1 MPVRSHYTSDSQQR
15 RPLTS
20 KGARRERV
28 PEQPREFIHYMPC
41 EACNRC
47 PFKRI
52 ADETL
57 DKETPMSQPPTPK
70 QMERDMTRQRGQI
83 VQQYQTS
90 PVQHMNYGM
99 GIEGQQQVP
108 VQQPQMYYQQNP
120 QQYPPQQVPQC
131 LPQPLPQ
138 YQQPLPQQPVQPQ
151 EPPKKKGL
159 IRRFLEYRERNL
171 AANKA
176 AGDTTLM
183 EDLSKTGGSWMSG
196 ISKGAASL
204 GQEEIDNLSRKKA
217 RKSSEEEDEEL
228 LNFLQG
234 KRKK

>member
-1 MPVRSHYTSDSQQR
+1 
-15 RPLTS
+15 
-20 KGARRERV
+20 
-28 PEQPREFIHYMPC
+28 MPC
-41 EACNRC
+41 DACGRC

-57 DKETPMSQPPTPK
+57 DEESHASEQPLTPK
-70 QMERDMTRQRGQI
+70 QVERDMTRQRGQV
-83 VQQYQTS
+83 VQQYQTT

-99 GIEGQQQVP
+99 GIEGQQQV
-108 VQQPQMYYQQNP
+108 QQQQVYYQQNP
-120 QQYPPQQVPQC
+120 NQQQYPPQQPQYM
-131 LPQPLPQ
+131 PQQVPQ
-138 YQQPLPQQPVQPQ
+138 YQPQMVPQQPVQPQ

-159 IRRFLEYRERNL
+159 IRRFFEYRERNL

-176 AGDTTLM
+176 AGDTTIS
-183 EDLSKTGGSWMSG
+183 EDMSKTGSNWMSG

-204 GQEEIDNLSRKKA
+204 GQEEIDNLNKKKSK
-217 RKSSEEEDEEL
+217 KSSDEEDEEL